1 MKKTLVLNGKEYGY
15 ADDNSNIYSLEG
27 FGRYEK
33 AGHFN
38 SWGDVYAEP
47 KSPFGTKEKIGRIDF
62 CNAACK
68 MYYYNKKVG
77 EIDSLDNLIIS
88 GEKIGKCSGGRFEK
102 MQTGA
107 NFLLLYFH
115 AGLAPSS
122 SDSFGTSL
130 FDTFVD
136 IIVNNSIRKANRR
149 ISKNIEKTHNETIT
163 SETEQGNKIIEKA
176 DEVNGNK
183 EASDKNSDNQNKG
196 IKGAIIAILALVVI
210 VMFIAIGSRG

>member
-1 MKKTLVLNGKEYGY
+1 MKTTLVLNGKEYGY

-38 SWGDVYAEP
+38 SWGDVYAES

-68 MYYYNKKVG
+68 LYYYNKKVG

-107 NFLLLYFH
+107 AFLLLYFH

-122 SDSFGTSL
+122 SDSSGASIFGACR
-130 FDTFVD
+130 
-136 IIVNNSIRKANRR
+136 SIREKAD
-149 ISKNIEKTHNETIT
+149 KTHREIQQNIT
-163 SETEQGNKIIEKA
+163 AQSDKKIEKA
-176 DEVNGNK
+176 DDVNGK
-183 EASDKNSDNQNKG
+183 PEITDKNSDNHNKG
-196 IKGAIIAILALVVI
+196 IKGAVFAIIALVVI
-210 VMFIAIGSRG
+210 VMIIAVGSRG

>member
-1 MKKTLVLNGKEYGY
+1 MKFTLILNGKEYGY

-33 AGHFN
+33 VGHFN

-68 MYYYNKKVG
+68 LYYYNKKVG

-88 GEKIGKCSGGRFEK
+88 GEKIGKCSGSRFEK

-107 NFLLLYFH
+107 ACLLLYFH

-122 SDSFGTSL
+122 SDSFGASL
-130 FDTFVD
+130 LATFVD
-136 IIVNNSIRKANRR
+136 IIVNNSIRKNAD
-149 ISKNIEKTHNETIT
+149 KTHREIQQNI
-163 SETEQGNKIIEKA
+163 TEQSNKIIEKA
-176 DEVNGNK
+176 DDVNGK
-183 EASDKNSDNQNKG
+183 PEITDKNSDNHNKG
-196 IKGAIIAILALVVI
+196 IKGAVFAIIALVVI
-210 VMFIAIGSRG
+210 VMIIAVGSRG

>member
-1 MKKTLVLNGKEYGY
+1 MKTTLVLNGKEYGY

-33 AGHFN
+33 VGHFN
-38 SWGDVYAEP
+38 SWGDVSAEP

-62 CNAACK
+62 CNAACEL
-68 MYYYNKKVG
+68 YYYNKKVG

-88 GEKIGKCSGGRFEK
+88 GEKIGKCYGDRFEK

-107 NFLLLYFH
+107 AFLLLYFH

-122 SDSFGTSL
+122 SDSFGSSL
-130 FDTFVD
+130 LD
-136 IIVNNSIRKANRR
+136 IIWSIREIKRSKR
-149 ISKNIEKTHNETIT
+149 SISKNIEKTHNETIT
-163 SETEQGNKIIEKA
+163 SETEKSDKTIERV
-176 DEVNGNK
+176 DDVNGSN

-196 IKGAIIAILALVVI
+196 IKGAIFAIIALVVI

>member
-1 MKKTLVLNGKEYGY
+1 MKFTLILNGKEYGY

-33 AGHFN
+33 VGHFN

-62 CNAACK
+62 CNATCK
-68 MYYYNKKVG
+68 LYYYNKKVG

-107 NFLLLYFH
+107 ACLLLYFH

-122 SDSFGTSL
+122 SDSFGASL
-130 FDTFVD
+130 LATFVD
-136 IIVNNSIRKANRR
+136 IIVNNSIRKNAD
-149 ISKNIEKTHNETIT
+149 KTHREIQQNIT
-163 SETEQGNKIIEKA
+163 EKSDKIIEKA
-176 DEVNGNK
+176 DDVNGK
-183 EASDKNSDNQNKG
+183 PEITDKNSDNHNKG
-196 IKGAIIAILALVVI
+196 IKGAVFAIIALVVI
-210 VMFIAIGSRG
+210 VMIIAVGSRG